1 MPNSIHKLRK
11 CICLSVLT
19 LLCLTAHAEA
29 DRGGL
34 WDEGFDKM
42 AAKCQSSSS
51 PYTISFSQF
60 SDEEDT
66 VDCEIIE
73 KLTPNK
79 KVMNGRAAPKREN
92 KKTRRGLA
100 RKIKQLRRDGNLAD
114 IFLAFVKG
122 KQEESKSAYFKN

>member
-1 MPNSIHKLRK
+1 M
-11 CICLSVLT
+11 CLSVLN
-19 LLCLTAHAEA
+19 LLCLTAHAAA

-51 PYTISFSQF
+51 PYTISTSEF

-79 KVMNGRAAPKREN
+79 KVMTRRAAPKREN

-100 RKIKQLRRDGNLAD
+100 RKIKQLRRDGNLAE

>member
-1 MPNSIHKLRK
+1 
-11 CICLSVLT
+11 
-19 LLCLTAHAEA
+19 
-29 DRGGL
+29 
-34 WDEGFDKM
+34 M

-51 PYTISFSQF
+51 PYTVSFSQF

-79 KVMNGRAAPKREN
+79 KVMTRRAAPKREN

-114 IFLAFVKG
+114 MFLAFVKG
-122 KQEESKSAYFKN
+122 KQEESKNAYFKN

>member
-11 CICLSVLT
+11 CICLSVWT
-19 LLCLTAHAEA
+19 LLCLTAHVEA
-29 DRGGL
+29 DCGEL
-34 WDEGFDKM
+34 WDEGFVKM

-79 KVMNGRAAPKREN
+79 KVMTRRAAPKREN

-114 IFLAFVKG
+114 MFLAFVKG
-122 KQEESKSAYFKN
+122 KQEESKNAYFKN